1 MGRNNL
7 SIRQDAITGNNEKV
21 GYTFMFSA
29 ILADLIE
36 DITSPQATC
45 ISRIFRLPRLH

>member
-1 MGRNNL
+1 MVGRDNLSVRQDVITRNNE
-7 SIRQDAITGNNEKV
+7 NV

-29 ILADLIE
+29 ISADLIE

-45 ISRIFRLPRLH
+45 IS